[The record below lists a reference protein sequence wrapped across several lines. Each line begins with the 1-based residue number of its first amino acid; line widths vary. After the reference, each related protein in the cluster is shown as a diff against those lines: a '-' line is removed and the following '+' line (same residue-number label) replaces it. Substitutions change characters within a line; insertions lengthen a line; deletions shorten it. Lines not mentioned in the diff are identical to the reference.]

1 MGPLVSKWREE
12 YAQRL
17 NWAERAYQEFLENID
32 PDLAR
37 YFSPQE
43 KEASVV
49 LFGKTQVGKT
59 TLLLKLMGVRDEV
72 AKLLRGGQGR
82 GKSATATAIRY
93 SESPDD
99 LWRLKDDQGDEQI
112 WDDSSLEE
120 KLRNLRQR
128 VESGYFRSDRPV
140 EIKIPLK
147 YFEGKNN
154 RLFRINILD
163 LPGEN
168 ARNEWEAAHVKR
180 VAQKYVP
187 IADLILLVGRGDDLS
202 FLKSDSLSIPEIEDW
217 RYTPDRF
224 RIITTYSTRA
234 DSFIDWLNTLTNPT
248 KACFRRRLLE
258 QIETH
263 DYLLPNDINV
273 NNFFPL
279 EFGDSWN
286 ALKEKEVEIFRRV
299 KPVIEGL
306 FDDLFKSISLSA
318 TPHARIMSAA
328 KLYVVAEKHKL
339 KKMAF
344 FKEEIATLLSRK
356 EEQIKSLDLLK
367 IQKENISNKI
377 ESLSKEFKK
386 LPEVDYCKLCDESI
400 FLDNVNSGVKMD
412 RECLYDYLSEKKEE
426 LILRFNNLVENL
438 REKDV
443 DIYCIKK
450 KITSCIDSHVWPVR
464 KYLKEEYWF
473 DTYLSDDNFSKDKR
487 KCVNAILLAV
497 RDINELCKIKCDDV
511 VSEKKIEYMK
521 KIRVLKN
528 ESSGIAQTVFRISER
543 IGIIERNIERL
554 EEEYAMFCMSIE
566 DSIQQGKIFKE
577 KLLHSFDFELKNK
590 LFAIKNESSH
600 ISRLVLIISSVLMG
614 MEKQKLFVTE

>member
-1 MGPLVSKWREE
+1 MGLLVSKWREE

-17 NWAERAYQEFLENID
+17 NWAERAYQDFLENID
-32 PDLAR
+32 PELAR

-99 LWRLKDDQGDEQI
+99 FWRLKDDQDDEQI
-112 WDDSSLEE
+112 LDDSSLEE

-128 VESGYFRSDRPV
+128 VESGNFRSDRPV

-147 YFEGKNN
+147 YFDDQNN

-263 DYLLPNDINV
+263 DYQLPDETNSNS
-273 NNFFPL
+273 FFPL
-279 EFGDSWN
+279 EYGDSWN
-286 ALKEKEVEIFRRV
+286 ALKEKEADLYLKV
-299 KPVIEGL
+299 KPVIDGL
-306 FDDLFKSISLSA
+306 FEELFENISSSA
-318 TPHARIMSAA
+318 TPHSRIMSAA

-339 KKMAF
+339 KKRAIYENDIKN
-344 FKEEIATLLSRK
+344 FKNNIEGLTKTL
-356 EEQIKSLDLLK
+356 DVLK
-367 IQKENISNKI
+367 IK
-377 ESLSKEFKK
+377 
-386 LPEVDYCKLCDESI
+386 
-400 FLDNVNSGVKMD
+400 LDNVLEMTELLIDEKNNLCEFDFLQKCEETFVLEKNDSDITMKVSSL
-412 RECLYDYLSEKKEE
+412 CAYLTEKKEE
-426 LILRFNNLVENL
+426 LISKFSHLAIQMSEHEIDINALRARVA
-438 REKDV
+438 
-443 DIYCIKK
+443 
-450 KITSCIDSHVWPVR
+450 SCIDSHFGPVR
-464 KYLKEEYWF
+464 RVLNEYWMDSYWLDEKF
-473 DTYLSDDNFSKDKR
+473 FRDKR
-487 KCVNAILLAV
+487 RCGDSVLKCI
-497 RDINELCKIKCDDV
+497 RDITEICKFESSKIILKKTDEISCKLKNLENEKFSTDQTCIRTSEKIKLFENDMDRLEKEYFKFCESIESSLNQGKLFKKKLFYYYELELNKKRFSIRNEL
-511 VSEKKIEYMK
+511 
-521 KIRVLKN
+521 N
-528 ESSGIAQTVFRISER
+528 P
-543 IGIIERNIERL
+543 
-554 EEEYAMFCMSIE
+554 
-566 DSIQQGKIFKE
+566 
-577 KLLHSFDFELKNK
+577 
-590 LFAIKNESSH
+590 
-600 ISRLVLIISSVLMG
+600 ISRLVLMISSVLIG
-614 MEKQKLFVTE
+614 KEKQKLFATE